1 MENNRLEIPGNQV
14 FLKDGRLGYKENTD
28 TDDSTFISDPDV
40 VRLSEL
46 KEALISLN
54 WLCDDRD
61 VYDPH
66 IGVLCRKK
74 VRTLSDVGEQKMI
87 PNYVVSS
94 NKFISLENKKL
105 QGPKKNQGDLDDLN
119 RYLSELSDY
128 TQLFNKYIM
137 IKEDN
142 IGEYTNIIS
151 SRDILEGTSE
161 ICLLCPKD
169 GSYTN
174 IINLNSI
181 QGDLIQLRVGVA
193 YSKGSNLFSKDL
205 VVSTEGSKDSCYII
219 TGPREFKLEYSDGC
233 IRVFPDAPEVT
244 ECVISYC
251 YLTYEHLI

>member
-1 MENNRLEIPGNQV
+1 MENNRLEIPENQI
-14 FLKDGRLGYKENTD
+14 FLKEGRLGYKEGSNNIV
-28 TDDSTFISDPDV
+28 FISNPEV
-40 VRLSEL
+40 VGFSKL
-46 KEALISLN
+46 KDSLVSLN

-74 VRTLSDVGEQKMI
+74 VRILDDVEEPNMI

-94 NKFISLENKKL
+94 DKFINLENKKL

-119 RYLSELSDY
+119 RYLLELSEF
-128 TQLFNKYIM
+128 TKLFNEHIM

-161 ICLLCPKD
+161 VCLLCPKD

-181 QGDLIQLRVGVA
+181 QGDPIQLRVGVA

-205 VVSTEGSKDSCYII
+205 VVPTEGSGDSRYII